1 MPIRLIWT
9 NQAREDLLDIYL
21 RIADEQPTAAERYLK
36 RIEDA
41 IFLLSE
47 QPRMGAPRNDLVTG
61 LRALIERP
69 YLIFY
74 RLVPD
79 SSDQAAELVEIVRV
93 IDGRR
98 DLPTLF

>member
-1 MPIRLIWT
+1 
-9 NQAREDLLDIYL
+9 
-21 RIADEQPTAAERYLK
+21 
-36 RIEDA
+36 
-41 IFLLSE
+41 
-47 QPRMGAPRNDLVTG
+47 MGAPRNDLVTG

-79 SSDQAAELVEIVRV
+79 SSDQAVELVEIVRV